1 MMNNTKMTNTKA
13 LEMAIK
19 ALSENESMNEV
30 VEKLEKMLETTK
42 KKSATRKPTAT
53 QAENEVLKKAIV
65 EYLTSTGEKMTVS
78 EMMKKIPELANLSN
92 QRVTSLVTALYS
104 KDHPENRVVERAMDK
119 RKAVF
124 FIPEDE
130 EIVEENEE

>member
-65 EYLTSTGEKMTVS
+65 NYLNTTGKRMTVS
-78 EMMKKIPELANLSN
+78 EMMKEIPELADLSN

-104 KDHPENRVVERAMDK
+104 KDNPENRVIERAMDK

-124 FIPEDE
+124 FIPESE
-130 EIVEENEE
+130 ECKVNEE